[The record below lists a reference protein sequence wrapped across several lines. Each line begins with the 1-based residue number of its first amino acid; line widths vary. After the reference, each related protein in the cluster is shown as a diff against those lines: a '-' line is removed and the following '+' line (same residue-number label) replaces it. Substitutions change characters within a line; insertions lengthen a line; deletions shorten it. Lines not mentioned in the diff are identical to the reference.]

1 MSFDLTDNMGIWYK
15 ALAMF
20 LLLIFGSS
28 AASYLI
34 FGGEYSSYLVG
45 SSLTALIVA
54 IIAYSQKQR
63 KQGQSMPNLY
73 TFLTESSLVKV
84 FSVIIFASVVI
95 VALML
100 NGFTRAM

>member
-1 MSFDLTDNMGIWYK
+1 MSFDLTDYMGIWYK

-20 LLLIFGSS
+20 LLLIFGGA

-54 IIAYSQKQR
+54 IIAYRQKQR
-63 KQGQSMPNLY
+63 KQG
-73 TFLTESSLVKV
+73 
-84 FSVIIFASVVI
+84 
-95 VALML
+95 
-100 NGFTRAM
+100 